1 MATTVQLTDLVDYW
15 QDAASQTVPTYTQ
28 LTSNGFAQDG
38 DPVTGQRATLPGAPW
53 FNLIAAMRVS
63 LIKAAGLTPSQ
74 TPDPLQFLTALQS
87 MAWMQDKKISTAM
100 LADALIS
107 AAKLASNAVETAKIK
122 DAAVTAAKIA
132 SNAVETAKI
141 KDAAVTNAKI
151 AAGVLTF
158 DRLAAAAIATK
169 EEAEAGTSKVKLMTP
184 WAVAQAIAA
193 LIPAAV
199 PTGMILPFLGTS
211 VPEGY
216 LLCNGSNV
224 SRTTYANLFNV
235 IGTKCGAGDGSTTFT
250 LPNLH
255 RRFAEYTTTTSEVGS
270 SVQAGL
276 PNITGAASGRDFI
289 NVYDGLHTN
298 TYQSGAF
305 YWSEPKSDG
314 SLSGGYHQDPNG
326 TLSFEASRS
335 NDLYGSSTTI
345 QPASL
350 RLLPCIKS

>member
-141 KDAAVTNAKI
+141 ADGAVTNAKI
-151 AAGVLTF
+151 AAGVIAF
-158 DRLAAAAIATK
+158 DRLAAAAIATQQQ
-169 EEAEAGTSKVKLMTP
+169 AEAGTANNVLMTP
-184 WAVAQAIAA
+184 LRVAQ
-193 LIPAAV
+193 LLSEQMPPAV

-211 VPEGY
+211 VPEGF

-276 PNITGAASGRDFI
+276 PNISGSFTVYTAFNPKNPDF
-289 NVYDGLHTN
+289 TN
-298 TYQSGAF
+298 EASGAF
-305 YWSEPKSDG
+305 TVGDGGGNGESNRHTGTCPKW
-314 SLSGGYHQDPNG
+314 
-326 TLSFEASRS
+326 TLSASRS
-335 NDLYGSSTTI
+335 SSAYGNSSTV
-345 QPASL
+345 QPPSI
-350 RLLPCIKS
+350 RFLPCIKF

>member
-1 MATTVQLTDLVDYW
+1 MATTVQLKDLTDYYQADAT
-15 QDAASQTVPTYTQ
+15 QDMPDFSV
-28 LTSNGFAQDG
+28 LTSTGFIQDG
-38 DPVTGQRATLPGAPW
+38 DPVAGRRATLMGAAW
-53 FNLIAAMRVS
+53 FNLVAAMRVS
-63 LIKAAGLTPSQ
+63 VIKAAGLTPSK

-87 MAWMQDKKISTAM
+87 MAWMQDKKIATSM
-100 LADALIS
+100 LADALVT
-107 AAKLASNAVETAKIK
+107 AAKLAKNAVETAKIVDK
-122 DAAVTAAKIA
+122 AVT
-132 SNAVETAKI
+132 TAKLA
-141 KDAAVTNAKI
+141 DSAVTDTQLADDAVTNAKV

-169 EEAEAGTSKVKLMTP
+169 EEAEAGTSQVKLMTP

-255 RRFAEYTTTTSEVGS
+255 RRFAEYTTTPSEVGRLIE
-270 SVQAGL
+270 AGL
-276 PNITGAASGRDFI
+276 PNITGTFCEYGIALRYYKSP
-289 NVYDGLHTN
+289 T
-298 TYQSGAF
+298 GAF
-305 YWSEPKSDG
+305 TYGNEQGIWVGGHD
-314 SLSGGYHQDPNG
+314 SGGHHDVIFSAQKSSAMYG
-326 TLSFEASRS
+326 ASQ
-335 NDLYGSSTTI
+335 I
-345 QPASL
+345 VQPPSL
-350 RLLPCIKS
+350 RLLPCVKF

>member
-1 MATTVQLTDLVDYW
+1 MATTVELTDLVDYW
-15 QDAASQTVPTYTQ
+15 QDAATQTLPTYTE
-28 LTSNGFAQDG
+28 LTSSGFAQDG

-63 LIKAAGLTPSQ
+63 LIKAAGLTPSK

-87 MAWMQDKKISTAM
+87 MAWMQDKKIATSM
-100 LADALIS
+100 LADALVT
-107 AAKLASNAVETAKIK
+107 AAKLAKNAVETAKIVDK
-122 DAAVTAAKIA
+122 AVTTAKLADSAVTDTQLADDAVTVAKIL
-132 SNAVETAKI
+132 
-141 KDAAVTNAKI
+141 
-151 AAGVLTF
+151 AGTITF

-224 SRTTYANLFNV
+224 SRTTYANLFTV

-255 RRFAEYTTTTSEVGS
+255 RRFAEYTTTPSEVGNP
-270 SVQAGL
+270 VEAGL
-276 PNITGAASGRDFI
+276 PNIIGSTGSNG
-289 NVYDGLHTN
+289 GLTSDAHPNGCLTEQQGTN
-298 TYQSGAF
+298 KFDPGSYTQKCMGIDA
-305 YWSEPKSDG
+305 
-314 SLSGGYHQDPNG
+314 SLS
-326 TLSFEASRS
+326 SSC
-335 NDLYGSSTTI
+335 YGKSSTI
-345 QPASL
+345 QPSSL
-350 RLLPCIKS
+350 RLLPCIKL